1 MDRRTDRAI
10 AIGAITAVAV
20 VPTAILVAVKTGA
33 AAPKEPGAMPPA
45 AAAAQR
51 DPAGTEKRSPSAS
64 PAPASSAGSASP
76 AGGRG
81 GTAPGRKAGT
91 GGKDGTA
98 APGEPPAEAPK
109 VTSFVRRTDV
119 RLSGASNGDY
129 EHQKETAT
137 YTLAPRFALNATGVR
152 ETMKDGRL
160 TRVTQKVIVKGRTL
174 SGYDGKSWT
183 HSTLTAAQVD
193 RLRTSSDP
201 RQLTYLLRALPGM
214 TRTGPDRLGSTHYL
228 ASARL
233 GDLYRVLPED
243 VAARA
248 REVLPDATR
257 VALDLWADGAD
268 RPSWI
273 GLNGSAPGTML
284 AGSMTFRSY
293 R

>member
-51 DPAGTEKRSPSAS
+51 DPAGAEKRSPSAS
-64 PAPASSAGSASP
+64 PAPTSPAGSASP

-81 GTAPGRKAGT
+81 TTAPERKAGT
-91 GGKDGTA
+91 GGTDGA
-98 APGEPPAEAPK
+98 APGRPSAEAPK

-119 RLSGASNGDY
+119 RLSGAPNGDY

-174 SGYDGKSWT
+174 SGYDGESWT
-183 HSTLTAAQVD
+183 HSTLTAAQLE

-201 RQLTYLLRALPGM
+201 RQLTYLLRGLPGT
-214 TRTGPDRLGSTHYL
+214 TRTGPDGLGSTHYL

-243 VAARA
+243 VAGRA

-273 GLNGSAPGTML
+273 GLNASAPGTVL